1 MSILHRRMET
11 LEQASAELARH
22 LSALELVDLRAQV
35 ARLAAVLMEE
45 FGGPTQSEGACEMAV
60 RLLAT
65 LQEEKRVLVGALR
78 RIAPEDNPYEH
89 TYASVDAKKGTICDD
104 CGGHAPDHLEDCQW
118 WLARIALHKVGAL
131 W

>member
-78 RIAPEDNPYEH
+78 RIAPRTIPTSTPTPALTPRRVLSATTVEATH
-89 TYASVDAKKGTICDD
+89 QTILRTAS
-104 CGGHAPDHLEDCQW
+104 GG
-118 WLARIALHKVGAL
+118 
-131 W
+131 